1 MSAYNVLVRYEREL
15 LKMKNYTL
23 MKLNNMYSKL
33 WIALTGKDK
42 FEYREKSH
50 IHKFIVSKY
59 EM

>member
-1 MSAYNVLVRYEREL
+1 
-15 LKMKNYTL
+15 MKNYAL

-59 EM
+59 EI